1 MSETS
6 ETFPEAPTTSDAS
19 RCRSRKRNN
28 RLNKPSFKGNI
39 DALGDN
45 IYDVN
50 KAKDKFNSTTQAI
63 AEYISSN
70 LKYAG
75 EFLNALDP
83 DDLGFDE
90 LPDPTRPTTT
100 DQIDISIY
108 HNDRKEWREKV
119 ARRKALMEQSFS
131 IMLGQCSLS
140 IRNRLKS
147 LPSYSGVKT
156 SLDVIEL
163 LMLIGVSMYV
173 GSTTQNIIHSGQE
186 ALERLNMSLRIYL
199 KNSVSISTLLSIPA

>member
-6 ETFPEAPTTSDAS
+6 EALPEAPTSSDAS
-19 RCRSRKRNN
+19 RRRSRKRNN

-50 KAKDKFNSTTQAI
+50 KAKDEFNSTTQAI
-63 AEYISSN
+63 TEYVSSN

-75 EFLNALDP
+75 EFLNTLDP

-90 LPDPTRPTTT
+90 LPEPTRPTTT
-100 DQIDISIY
+100 DQIDMSIY

-131 IMLGQCSLS
+131 IVLEQCSLS
-140 IRNRLKS
+140 IRNRLES
-147 LPSYSGVKT
+147 LSSYSAVKR

-163 LMLIGVSMYV
+163 LKLIRVSLYV
-173 GSTTQNIIHSGQE
+173 GSTTQNIIHSG
-186 ALERLNMSLRIYL
+186 
-199 KNSVSISTLLSIPA
+199 